1 MTGAGTGSDPG
12 DLIEVVLV
20 DDQHLVRS
28 GFRMILES
36 EPDITIVGE
45 AGDGREAVRLARA
58 LNPHVMLMDIQMPEV
73 DGLQATEQVM
83 ALPSPPKVLVL
94 TTFDREDYVF
104 SALRLGA
111 SGFLLKNA
119 PPAQLVDAVRVVAAG
134 DSLLSPSVT
143 RRIVEAF
150 AAGPA
155 LSVPDPALQRLTE
168 REVEV
173 LRLMA
178 TGQSNTEIAAE
189 LVVGEATVKTH
200 VSNVFSKL
208 GVRDRVQAVVW
219 AFEHGVAR

>member
-1 MTGAGTGSDPG
+1 M
-12 DLIEVVLV
+12 EVVLV